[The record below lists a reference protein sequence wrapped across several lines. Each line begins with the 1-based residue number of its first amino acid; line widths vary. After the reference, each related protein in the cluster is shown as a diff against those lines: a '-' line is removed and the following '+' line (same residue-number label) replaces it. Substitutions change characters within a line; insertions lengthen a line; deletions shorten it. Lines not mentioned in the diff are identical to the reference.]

1 MRLARNDTG
10 PSTGAGAPPVVLLH
24 GGGSGRGTW
33 DAFARALPGRRVI
46 APDLRGHGESPRCAQ
61 YTLMDHADD
70 VAELLDELAL
80 DAPVL
85 VGHSLGGF
93 AASLVA
99 QRHPG
104 RVARLVLEDPP
115 APPRSGPAAGGF
127 SRARLALSGLTG
139 GLSRRRFDRDALMS
153 AIHQLREPNP
163 AWWAGLGTIKARTL
177 VLSGGPK
184 SHIPPARLEAVA
196 AAIPDARLVT
206 IPAGH
211 RIHSTALPEFTEAV
225 LKFLG

>member
-10 PSTGAGAPPVVLLH
+10 GSGPAIVLVH

-33 DAFARALPGRRVI
+33 DAFTGELAGWRVV
-46 APDLRGHGESPRCAQ
+46 APDLRGHGESPRCAE
-61 YTLMDHADD
+61 YTLECHADD
-70 VAELLDELAL
+70 VAGLLDELDL

-85 VGHSLGGF
+85 VGHSLGAF

-99 QRHPG
+99 QRHPD

-115 APPRSGPAAGGF
+115 APPRDGVRAGGF
-127 SRARLALSGLTG
+127 SRARLAVSALAG
-139 GLSRRRFDRDALMS
+139 GLSRRSFDRNALMS

-163 AWWAGLGTIKARTL
+163 SWWAGLEKIQAPSL

-184 SHIPPARLEAVA
+184 SHIPPARLASVA
-196 AAIPDARLVT
+196 AAIPAAELVT
-206 IPAGH
+206 IPVGH
-211 RIHSTALPEFTEAV
+211 RIHSTALPEFTTAV
-225 LKFLG
+225 KAFLS